1 MRSACVLSVL
11 TLSLLALLG
20 CGNEQMPTATNTETP
35 AASPSPS
42 IAATADSSSAK
53 SKQLQQIPSK
63 SVEIGKSIKLGKYQF
78 TVNGIRESA
87 GDTISQPKPDHKF
100 LLIDA
105 TVENQGEKKEPVS
118 SVFLFALSDSTK
130 KEYERVITTDAQ
142 GSLDSNLDPG
152 KQLRGEIAFE
162 VPNDAKGLLLILKG
176 DWVEPTL
183 QAQVQLN

>member
-42 IAATADSSSAK
+42 IAATADSSSSK

-130 KEYERVITTDAQ
+130 KLYDRVITTDAK